1 VETIKGTIHKII
13 YQNPDNGFTVARFKL
28 SGSPLTDTVITG
40 YFSPLNAGEPAE
52 LKGEWKN
59 HQKYGKQFLV
69 DNFRSITPVETEDIQ
84 RYLGSGLIKGIGP
97 VFAKR
102 IVEQFK
108 EKTLEILDKSPSL
121 LRKVE
126 GIGKERLKLIKKSW
140 QEQKA
145 IKDIMIFLQSHNI
158 GTNNAIKIINTYQDN
173 AINVLKNDPYQLIYD
188 IEGIGFKT
196 ADKIARDTGT
206 DKNSIRRIMAGLIHI
221 MREITEEGHTYIP
234 VEILLKN
241 ASEILDVNIKNV
253 KDGLNKLL
261 KEEKKLVIEKDRAYL
276 PYLYEAEKGIAK
288 KIKNILSKKTDFI
301 PEEKIKDEIFLI
313 EIKNKIQYEE
323 EQKKAILKAVNS
335 KFLILTGG
343 PGTGKTTI
351 IKGII
356 ELFERKN
363 LKVALC
369 APTGRAAK
377 RLEETTKREAKTIHR
392 LLEFNPKLMK
402 FMRNENRP
410 LKKDVFIVDES
421 SMIDTP
427 LMFSLLRGIPD
438 ESRVILIG
446 DADQLPSVGPGNILK
461 DLIDSR
467 EIDVVKLEKVFRQS
481 AESTIIT
488 NAHKINRGIV
498 PELKTEKN
506 SNFFFIYK
514 NEANETA
521 EVIKELV
528 VKRLPYRYRYSPFTD
543 IQVITP
549 MYKGETG
556 AHHLNKI
563 LQNSLNPGKIEIKRG
578 TKLFRNG
585 DKVMQIKNNYNKEV
599 FNGDIGRIIKIDLE
613 NQYLVVN
620 FDGKKVPYEFN
631 ELDELTLSYA
641 ATVHKTQGSEYKA
654 VVMPLTTQHY
664 IMLQRNL
671 LYTAVTRAKELIII
685 VGTKKALY
693 IAVNNNKVVNR
704 YTYLKE
710 LIIDELF

>member
-1 VETIKGTIHKII
+1 METIKGTIHKII

-276 PYLYEAEKGIAK
+276 PYLYEAEKEKEK